1 MLFLIFMKELKES
14 NQSTWS
20 AKYDANN
27 TKRIFLKLNKNTDKD
42 IIEHLE
48 GRNKQ
53 GYIKNLIRKDMSLQK
68 IKHDC

>member
-1 MLFLIFMKELKES
+1 MLFLIFMKEVKES

-48 GRNKQ
+48 GKNKQ
-53 GYIKNLIRKDMSLQK
+53 GYIKSLIRKDMELR
-68 IKHDC
+68 

>member
-1 MLFLIFMKELKES
+1 MLFLIFMKEVKAS

-48 GRNKQ
+48 GKNKQ
-53 GYIKNLIRKDMSLQK
+53 GYIKSLIRKDMELR
-68 IKHDC
+68 